1 MDGHKLLS
9 RQAWLKANGF
19 VLDPFLPEAFHA
31 ETDQLLISGGLL
43 SYVDRKDNDLLTGV
57 INDYAN
63 ADLDNRGYHFIF
75 SQPGGGKSSLRKRI
89 HSLYDVSELLGE
101 IPQILIIDY
110 VDHSYSTDEA
120 EIYHHVQRIIAL
132 AEKKLEV
139 DFSEEKAIGRKSPI
153 QALKKLVKTC
163 RKYGTLRIF
172 LLVDD
177 VDVQSFKKIESLA
190 GTRELFGISGL
201 IVKFLFPES
210 LFLLAQLALPFDD
223 FPPYF
228 ITWGKNELSQVLN
241 QRLIACLHPDY
252 GKFSG
257 VPLISFLV
265 DGYLAATVEER
276 LTKIGELSNS
286 PRLMWQLGNY
296 LLDEHIGRTSM
307 KKKVDLINHEVFA
320 QARLKLFDDIIASDM
335 AIGYKL
341 YGETDKKSRRI
352 HRLPNSARQKANV
365 FISYAEED
373 ESLLNDSR
381 LYEELLL
388 KNFKPWMRREIF
400 PGEDPEIAIKSAIN
414 KSDFF
419 LLCLSSK
426 SNRERGFFQKEI
438 RLAKDIQDGMN
449 DNDIFMIPVR
459 LMRCNLPD
467 GLKLWP
473 VDWFMESQREQLF
486 AAFEEGRIR
495 RRHKK

>member
-1 MDGHKLLS
+1 MNSDKLLS

-19 VLDPFLPEAFHA
+19 ILDPFLPESFHA

-63 ADLDNRGYHFIF
+63 PSLDNQGYHFIF
-75 SQPGGGKSSLRKRI
+75 SQPGGGKSSLRKRV
-89 HSLYDVSELLGE
+89 HSLYDASELFE
-101 IPQILIIDY
+101 ETPKVLIIDY
-110 VDHSYSTDEA
+110 VDHSYSADEA
-120 EIYHHVQRIIAL
+120 EIYHHVQRIITL
-132 AEKKLEV
+132 AEEKLEV
-139 DFSEEKAIGRKSPI
+139 DLSEEKAAGRKSPI

-172 LLVDD
+172 LFVDD
-177 VDVQSFKKIESLA
+177 VDFQSYKKIESLA
-190 GTRELFGISGL
+190 GTRELFEISGL

-210 LFLLAQLALPFDD
+210 LFLIAQLGLPFED

-241 QRLIACLHPDY
+241 QRLIACLHTDY
-252 GKFSG
+252 SKFSG
-257 VPLISFLV
+257 IPLISFLV
-265 DGYLAATVEER
+265 EGYLAATVEDR

-286 PRLMWQLGNY
+286 PRVMWQLGNY
-296 LLDEHIGRTSM
+296 LLEEHIGRTNA

-335 AIGYKL
+335 AVGYKL

-352 HRLPNSARQKANV
+352 LRSPNNAKHKATV

-388 KNFKPWMRREIF
+388 KNYKPWMRREIF
-400 PGEDPEIAIKSAIN
+400 PGEDPEIAIESAIN

-419 LLCLSSK
+419 LICVSSK
-426 SNRERGFFQKEI
+426 TNRERGYFQKEI
-438 RLAKDIQDGMN
+438 KWAKKFQNGMN
-449 DNDIFMIPVR
+449 DNDIFIIPVR
-459 LMRCNLPD
+459 LMKCDLPD

-473 VDWFMESQREQLF
+473 VDWFIESQRERLF
-486 AAFEEGRIR
+486 AAFEEGKLR
-495 RRHKK
+495 RRLKK